1 MRTSIRVVLMT
12 ALVALVTGHPALGQV
27 ADWPSERP
35 PRPLPAR
42 EVKFPPYQFR
52 TLKNGLQVVAVSHH
66 EQPAVSLRLIIRAGA
81 AQDPPDKSGVATL
94 VAALLDQGTTT
105 KSAEQIATA
114 IDSIGGLMG
123 TGAGSDMTSITA
135 VVMKDSLAFGLDM
148 VADVARN
155 PAFAQEELERQRQQ
169 VLSSLK
175 VGYEDPDYIAGM
187 VFDRLVY
194 GFHPYGKPDTGTPA
208 SITGATRADLLAFHK
223 AWFGASNAIL
233 AIVGDVT
240 HEEAF
245 AGAERAFGSWGPA
258 SNTAPKPGDV
268 PPPTRRVVVIDR
280 PGAVQTEIRVGNIGL
295 PRRHPDFL
303 ALDLAINIL
312 GGEGGNRLHRVL
324 RSDRGL
330 TYGASA
336 DVHAFKESGNIVAD
350 TDTRS
355 ESTGEA
361 LRLIV
366 DEFWRLQRQRV
377 RDEELADAQ
386 AYLTGSFPLTI
397 ETPSAIALQILN
409 AVFYGLDLNELQTY
423 RERVNAI
430 TPDDIQRVAREYLRP
445 DRLSIVLVGD
455 ASAFAKQLAGV
466 GFDQFERI
474 PLADLDLGSAD
485 LKRHGVPAARP
496 PASAPAPDAVA
507 AGADGEVAGPALRE
521 EPPVEPAQTKTDAPA
536 IELISRAVAAK
547 GGLEKLRSIRTVR
560 ATSTTTI
567 LDETPRPVDVET
579 TSFIRYPA
587 QFRVDARMPGG
598 LVTQVFNG
606 GEYWIRDP
614 RGVRDAPEAVASQIR
629 GTVQRDIVGLLL
641 ALTDGRLPATRL
653 PDVVEDGRGLHAIGV
668 GGGGAQGVT
677 VLLDP
682 ETDLIFGQRYQVPS
696 GVNRTAMMEE
706 TFSDYRSVNGLQVS
720 FAATIR
726 RDGRPFLNR
735 RVHAFEYNVPLD
747 STLFAKPS

>member
-1 MRTSIRVVLMT
+1 MHTRISAI
-12 ALVALVTGHPALGQV
+12 ALAGLLALSTGQPALAQV

-42 EVKFPPYQFR
+42 DVKFPPYQVR
-52 TLKNGLQVVAVSHH
+52 TLANGLQVIAVSHH
-66 EQPAVSLRLIIRAGA
+66 EQPAISLRLLIRAGG
-81 AQDPPDKSGVATL
+81 AQDPPDRAGVATL
-94 VAALLDQGTTT
+94 AAALLDQGTTT
-105 KSAEQIATA
+105 KTAEQIASSV
-114 IDSIGGLMG
+114 DSIGGLAG
-123 TGAGSDMTSITA
+123 TAASSDWTSITS
-135 VVMKDSLAFGLDM
+135 VVMKDSFAFGLELVSDL
-148 VADVARN
+148 ARN
-155 PAFAQEELERQRQQ
+155 PKFAPEEIERQRQQ
-169 VLSSLK
+169 ILSGLK

-194 GFHPYGKPDTGTPA
+194 GFHPYGKPDSGTPKSIA
-208 SITGATRADLLAFHK
+208 SITRDDLVAFHK
-223 AWFGASNAIL
+223 AWFGANNAIL
-233 AIVGDVT
+233 AIVGDIS

-245 AGAERAFGSWGPA
+245 AGAERVFGKWAQAERQSATPVD
-258 SNTAPKPGDV
+258 P

-295 PRRHPDFL
+295 PRNHKDFL

-312 GGEGGNRLHRVL
+312 GGEGGNRLHRIL

-336 DVHAFKESGNIVAD
+336 DVNALKYTGNIVAD

-397 ETPSAIALQILN
+397 ETPSAIAMQIIS

-455 ASAFAKQLAGV
+455 AAVFGKQLAGV
-466 GFDQFERI
+466 GFDQYERI

-485 LKRHGVPAARP
+485 LKRLGSPAVRYRPAAYAVP
-496 PASAPAPDAVA
+496 QEDPAS
-507 AGADGEVAGPALRE
+507 
-521 EPPVEPAQTKTDAPA
+521 
-536 IELISRAVAAK
+536 ELVFRAVKAK
-547 GGLEKLRSIRTVR
+547 GGLEKLRTIKTIK
-560 ATSTTTI
+560 ATSTLT
-567 LDETPRPVDVET
+567 LFSEGRSVDVET
-579 TSFIRYPA
+579 TSFIRYPGA
-587 QFRVDARMPGG
+587 FRVDAKMPTG

-606 GEYWIRDP
+606 GEYWIRDE
-614 RGVRDAPEAVASQIR
+614 RGVREAPEAVADQIR
-629 GTVQRDIVGLLL
+629 GTVQRDVVGLLL
-641 ALTDGRLPATRL
+641 ALADGKASARRL
-653 PDVVEDGRGLHAIGV
+653 PDVQAGGRELHALGIAAKGMRPL
-668 GGGGAQGVT
+668 T
-677 VLLDP
+677 LLLDP
-682 ETDLIFGQRYQVPS
+682 ATDLILAQRYDVPTGS
-696 GVNRTAMMEE
+696 GTTSPMEE
-706 TFSDYRSVNGLQVS
+706 TFSDYRSIDGLQVAFS
-720 FAATIR
+720 AVVR
-726 RDGRPFLNR
+726 RAGTPFLSR
-735 RVHAFEYNVPLD
+735 RLKSFEYNVPLD
-747 STLFAKPS
+747 SSLFVKPS